1 MKKTNLQNL
10 IERCAS
16 DDRSAFSE
24 LYRCTYA
31 RLLAL
36 TRRIIRDEDVARD
49 VLQNAYVTIWKKAS
63 TFDALRGSPMTWML
77 VIVRNATIDEWRR
90 LRRHYSD
97 ETIEETLHDSAP
109 LPDERTDRSIIR
121 GLLETE
127 LSRLPERMA
136 NVIRLYFLKNQ
147 TVAEIS
153 KELSISMNTIRSW
166 LRRGLERL
174 RHALPFETAQV
185 AAFIN

>member
-1 MKKTNLQNL
+1 MDNSGLAALLNG
-10 IERCAS
+10 CAEG
-16 DDRSAFSE
+16 DRSAFSN
-24 LYRCTYA
+24 LYRETYS
-31 RLLAL
+31 RLFAL

-49 VLQNAYVTIWKKAS
+49 VLQNAYVTIWKKARH
-63 TFDALRGSPMTWML
+63 FDHLKGRPMTWML
-77 VIVRNATIDEWRR
+77 VIVRNASIDEWRR
-90 LRRHYSD
+90 LRKHYADEVIEDSLSD
-97 ETIEETLHDSAP
+97 TNQ
-109 LPDERTDRSIIR
+109 LPDERAERSIMR

-127 LSRLPERMA
+127 LGRLPERMA
-136 NVIRLYFLKNQ
+136 NVIRRYFLNNQ